1 MNKNRYYDPFE
12 NINLDDINVQKKSEV
27 LSSKSVNSNFNQRVY
42 LYRIDNKSTN
52 KTFVN
57 GREIEP
63 GKLVSIVNGDEIKL
77 ANVRLK
83 LIIE

>member
-1 MNKNRYYDPFE
+1 MLFIRFY
-12 NINLDDINVQKKSEV
+12 I
-27 LSSKSVNSNFNQRVY
+27 
-42 LYRIDNKSTN
+42 IDKKSTN